1 MLKSA
6 TAAAMA
12 LGLLSAPVMAGEF
25 YTGTK
30 SNSSRFDSTRVS
42 TGTESVKANRNY
54 KSEISG
60 SSHKT
65 FINVSATAENA
76 RNGQR
81 GFSFIEGD
89 SNANAALISTGNG
102 IFGAGAGGG
111 GGSTSSEL
119 DERDFSETT
128 ESSGGGE
135 AVGFGALGQVSAA
148 GGVGSEIDGMQGGG
162 SETYLDGSLNASL
175 EFGGANS
182 KFKQSERGSSV
193 YKMQGAFS
201 EVRTEDGTKSSGGSV
216 YSIN

>member
-1 MLKSA
+1 MIKSA
-6 TAAAMA
+6 TAISLA

-25 YTGTK
+25 FTGTR

-54 KSEISG
+54 RSQISG

-111 GGSTSSEL
+111 GGTTE
-119 DERDFSETT
+119 SETET
-128 ESSGGGE
+128 FNNETTTTSSGGGE
-135 AVGFGALGQVSAA
+135 AVGFGAQGQVSAA
-148 GGVGSEIDGMQGGG
+148 GGVGSEIDGMSGGG
-162 SETYLDGSLNASL
+162 RETYLDGSLQASL
-175 EFGGANS
+175 EYGGARTE
-182 KFKQSERGSSV
+182 FRQQEDGRSV
-193 YKMQGAFS
+193 YKMNGTFS
-201 EVRTEDGTKSSGGSV
+201 EVMTEDGNKSSGGSV
-216 YSIN
+216 FSIN